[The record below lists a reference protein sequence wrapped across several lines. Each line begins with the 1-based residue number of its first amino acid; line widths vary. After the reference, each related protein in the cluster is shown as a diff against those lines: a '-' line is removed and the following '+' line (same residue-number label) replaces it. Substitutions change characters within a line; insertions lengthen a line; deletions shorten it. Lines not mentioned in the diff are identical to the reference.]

1 MKNFLFL
8 IITDYKVE
16 KIKKL
21 LEDKKK
27 IRIVFK
33 INKKLFILIII
44 SLFKIKS
51 IYFFLIFEF

>member
-1 MKNFLFL
+1 MNNFLFL

-27 IRIVFK
+27 IRMFFK
-33 INKKLFILIII
+33 KNKKLKNYL
-44 SLFKIKS
+44 
-51 IYFFLIFEF
+51 Y

>member
-8 IITDYKVE
+8 IITDYKVV

>member
-33 INKKLFILIII
+33 INRKLFILIII